1 MGVHRGD
8 VEVASLA
15 GRRVSRR
22 LKLDLLQQVGFA
34 PEPKI
39 GVGVPQRASSEGHR
53 PRDATNVEDTASHR
67 VVSTRPANSLL
78 SPPGGRALPPKR
90 KSACQPALRRRPTS
104 APRGPRAVGDATC
117 DCYRQV
123 RSNRIVDRGHQHHR
137 PARDAVPAG
146 FNTLNDKY
154 IRLLVP
160 VCRSPLADTVLD
172 TSFAS
177 GCSIRFHL
185 LKA

>member
-1 MGVHRGD
+1 MSKLPASRAVGYRG
-8 VEVASLA
+8 ASSSICCNKSVSRPSQRSAWVFRSARPVKGTGHATRRMSRTLLRTVSSPLA
-15 GRRVSRR
+15 RQIRSFRRRVAERFLRSEKARANQHSGGAQHQRR
-22 LKLDLLQQVGFA
+22 G
-34 PEPKI
+34 
-39 GVGVPQRASSEGHR
+39 
-53 PRDATNVEDTASHR
+53 
-67 VVSTRPANSLL
+67 
-78 SPPGGRALPPKR
+78 
-90 KSACQPALRRRPTS
+90 
-104 APRGPRAVGDATC
+104 GPRAVGDATC

-123 RSNRIVDRGHQHHR
+123 RSNRIVDRGHQHHP